1 MAAVQ
6 RQGDANDAGGVA
18 SGGIS
23 SVRVNGRPI
32 MVTGQSVSP
41 HPCCGRKGCPPI
53 HCSATTAG
61 GSSSVFAE
69 GKPVI
74 FTGDADTCGHV
85 RIGGSADVMV
95 GA

>member
-1 MAAVQ
+1 MPGVQ
-6 RQGDANDAGGVA
+6 RQGDTNNAGGVA
-18 SGGIS
+18 SGGVS

-61 GSSSVFAE
+61 GSSSVKA
-69 GKPVI
+69 GGISIVV
-74 FTGDADTCGHV
+74 TGDADTCGHARAGGSGDV
-85 RIGGSADVMV
+85 RIG
-95 GA
+95 